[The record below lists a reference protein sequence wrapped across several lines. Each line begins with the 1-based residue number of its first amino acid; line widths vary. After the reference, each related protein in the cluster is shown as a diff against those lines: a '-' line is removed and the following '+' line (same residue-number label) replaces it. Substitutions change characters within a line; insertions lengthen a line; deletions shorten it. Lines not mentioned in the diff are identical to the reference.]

1 MFEEVQHRQQG
12 PQARRERGQRVLDA
26 AFHLPTAE
34 ADERRSRGVRPGVLA
49 AGDAPHRG
57 AGHRGHPQP
66 PGDCRRRFLLPGLD
80 LLSAGLQQLEQ
91 LLDVPAPVVPQR
103 DCLRV
108 DLGWNIRQQEPRR
121 QNPAIRR
128 ADFREHQPQGRR
140 RARNPL
146 AVSGPGAVPRRGS
159 TRPPSPPRIDEPG
172 SRDGERPARRETSP
186 VHAIPSGSSR
196 TVSRCRR
203 TRPDDRRPAPE
214 TGAPP
219 HASRDNG
226 RPNRPRRR

>member
-140 RARNPL
+140 RARNPISSGASGSPARSL
-146 AVSGPGAVPRRGS
+146 TSSAVRIPQPSGTFRLLSGAPFRGS
-159 TRPPSPPRIDEPG
+159 GRRSAGRRLG
-172 SRDGERPARRETSP
+172 SREPKRGSWPEA
-186 VHAIPSGSSR
+186 VHPLHR
-196 TVSRCRR
+196 V
-203 TRPDDRRPAPE
+203 RRPA
-214 TGAPP
+214 
-219 HASRDNG
+219 G
-226 RPNRPRRR
+226 RR